1 MRDLLQTAE
10 EGLATSSLTD
20 ILLPAILAVIML
32 GMGLGLKLDDFKLI
46 LKQPRGIAAGLIGQ
60 LILLPVAAA
69 AVVFFAIGAFDMSTE
84 LAIGLLLL
92 AAVPGGATSNLLS
105 WLARGDTALSVSL
118 TAVTSVFSFLLTP
131 TVFFLTTWAL
141 WGQANMIQVPFI
153 EVLKLTLAV
162 VAGPVILGMVLGH
175 FWPKLAKVTEKP
187 MRIFS
192 VVFLAL
198 LIAGI
203 IFQNREGV
211 WGFAAA
217 TVPAALAL
225 NALALG
231 SGFLMAKM
239 FRLGTAQ
246 TKSVAIEVGFQN
258 GTFGILLAMSQLD
271 PAIASRAALMPGF
284 YSLLMYVTGVTMALL
299 WGRVS
304 NWRTERHATV
314 QA

>member
-1 MRDLLQTAE
+1 MRELLQTAE
-10 EGLATSSLTD
+10 DGLATSSLTD
-20 ILLPAILAVIML
+20 ILLPLILGIIML
-32 GMGLGLKLDDFKLI
+32 GMGLGLKVDDFRNVLR
-46 LKQPRGIAAGLIGQ
+46 QPKGIAAGLIGQ
-60 LILLPVAAA
+60 LLLLPIAASI
-69 AVVFFAIGAFDMSTE
+69 VVFFALGAFNLSTE
-84 LAIGLLLL
+84 LALGLLLL
-92 AAVPGGATSNLLS
+92 AAVPGGATSNMLS

-131 TVFFLTTWAL
+131 TVFFLTTLAL
-141 WGQANMIQVPFI
+141 WGDANFI
-153 EVLKLTLAV
+153 RVSFMDVLQLTLAV
-162 VAGPVILGMVLGH
+162 VAGPVVLGMVIGH
-175 FWPKLAKVTEKP
+175 FKPKLAKVTEKP
-187 MRIFS
+187 FRIFS
-192 VVFLAL
+192 IVFLAL

-203 IFQNREGV
+203 IYQNRVGF

-225 NALALG
+225 NLLALA
-231 SGFLMAKM
+231 SGFLMAKI

-258 GTFGILLAMSQLD
+258 GTFGIILAGSQLD
-271 PAIASRAALMPGF
+271 PSIASQAALMPGF

-304 NWRTERHATV
+304 EWRTKNSATA